1 MSRFWPHARALA
13 SHELRVDRRAGE
25 TFGLVVPFAF
35 AALITI
41 PLAVGIDQPTISRLG
56 LPAFWVVTLLFG
68 MQIAWRHTTGSERA
82 VRDQIRLSGVDPA
95 AGFVGRSIANVAL
108 LAGFMAVTFVLT
120 ILLYSPPP
128 IERWVEL
135 AAALSLFAIG
145 LAVISTLVAD
155 LTLGLAVRSGL
166 APLLVAPL
174 SLPLLLAGS
183 QVGEL
188 ATAEVGIARPGGI
201 LAWLLVLLLVDLIGV
216 IAGVLSARPLEET
229 LG

>member
-1 MSRFWPHARALA
+1 MQARVIAQNDL
-13 SHELRVDRRAGE
+13 LVDRRAGE
-25 TFGLVVPFAF
+25 TFGLVVPFAL

-68 MQIAWRHTTGSERA
+68 MQIAWRQVAGSERA
-82 VRDQIRLSGVDPA
+82 VHDQIRLSGVDPA
-95 AGFVGRSIANVAL
+95 AGFAGRAIANFAL
-108 LAGFMAVTFVLT
+108 LVGFMLVSLLLA
-120 ILLYSPPP
+120 ILLYSPAP
-128 IERWVEL
+128 IVRWL
-135 AAALSLFAIG
+135 AFGTALVLFAIG
-145 LAVISTLVAD
+145 LSVISTLIAD
-155 LTLGLAVRSGL
+155 LTLGLSVRSGL
-166 APLLVAPL
+166 APLLVVPL

-183 QVGEL
+183 QVGQL
-188 ATAEVGIARPGGI
+188 ASAEAAISRPGGI